1 MYNYIQLIV
10 QPYYQLF
17 SHKTEYCKIQ
27 KPQVLLMFGDSIV
40 DLMEAGTTEQCL
52 NAQEGAIEGENNGEK
67 RKPPAHSPQDTHF
80 LSVSL
85 TQHPGGRGG

>member
-1 MYNYIQLIV
+1 MRCRVRI
-10 QPYYQLF
+10 
-17 SHKTEYCKIQ
+17 KTRGKSNNS
-27 KPQVLLMFGDSIV
+27 KV

-52 NAQEGAIEGENNGEK
+52 NAREGAVEGENEREE
-67 RKPPAHSPQDTHF
+67 RKPAAHSPQDTHF